1 MRPPCSRPSRPS
13 TAAAGPVFQAGDWRR
28 LPDRENHLKTWS
40 DELQK
45 QGFNYDT
52 SQLESKIDNL
62 RTQARLLLSRI
73 GATKRLYERT
83 GDTTKLTDSAYKEAE
98 VCWICWSA
106 ATLLQQ
112 GYWSWMQRCSCVHD
126 RPRCV
131 PGSPRPNR
139 PSPPRCP
146 AYRPTCASQAS
157 NAIWR
162 PGDAAEQARRRPV
175 MPLVRRSCRLLHT
188 AGCLLP
194 SMSQA

>member
-1 MRPPCSRPSRPS
+1 MPGKRDNCHGVRPPCSRPSRPS

-112 GYWSWMQRCSCVHD
+112 GYGSWMQGCSCVHD

-146 AYRPTCASQAS
+146 AYRPTCATLACTGS
-157 NAIWR
+157 I
-162 PGDAAEQARRRPV
+162 
-175 MPLVRRSCRLLHT
+175 
-188 AGCLLP
+188 
-194 SMSQA
+194 